1 MKNNALD
8 DIIKCDVEISSP
20 GSNDVSFDSILLV
33 VSAPA
38 VKGKETATGAT
49 AISKAEKL
57 LDYGYTTESAA
68 YIAANVAFSQNP
80 APEKLYFIARGKVA
94 DKETNEDIAVT
105 LAKANADVSFYGF
118 HLTEFRDSKDV
129 EAAKVWAEANE
140 KLYGFEYTDIENC
153 PVKTFNYYRTF
164 GLFSGLQ
171 DGQAEGQSTA
181 ENQYAALAW
190 MAKCFGYNPGT
201 ETWNI
206 KELTAITP
214 SRLSA
219 EQKKSLQEKN
229 INAFLRYAGCNCTI
243 GGMSLN
249 GEWIDVVRFRDWLK
263 NEMQIRLFNALKV
276 NRKVPFTD
284 SGIGLIEGVMESVLK
299 QGQDIGGIAPT
310 EYDSDDNPV
319 FGYTVT
325 VPKSANL
332 TEAEKKSRKLTGCKW
347 SAKLA
352 GAIHAVEIGGN
363 LTF

>member
-1 MKNNALD
+1 M
-8 DIIKCDVEISSP
+8 
-20 GSNDVSFDSILLV
+20 
-33 VSAPA
+33 
-38 VKGKETATGAT
+38 
-49 AISKAEKL
+49 
-57 LDYGYTTESAA
+57 
-68 YIAANVAFSQNP
+68 
-80 APEKLYFIARGKVA
+80 
-94 DKETNEDIAVT
+94 
-105 LAKANADVSFYGF
+105 
-118 HLTEFRDSKDV
+118 
-129 EAAKVWAEANE
+129 
-140 KLYGFEYTDIENC
+140 
-153 PVKTFNYYRTF
+153 
-164 GLFSGLQ
+164 Q